1 MKIRLRYR
9 VWFLRK
15 SWINGITIYPFIF
28 FKQRKEDIS
37 DRLFRHELEHIYQVR
52 REGWLKFYIKY
63 LYYQIRLGYR
73 NIPYEVEARAVQFNA
88 LTAEERELKDR
99 S

>member
-1 MKIRLRYR
+1 MKIRPRYN

-28 FKQRKEDIS
+28 FKRHREEVDN
-37 DRLFRHELEHIYQVR
+37 RLFRHELEHIYQVR
-52 REGWLKFYIKY
+52 RDGWFKFYVTY
-63 LYYQIRLGYR
+63 LYHQHKYGYKQ
-73 NIPYEVEARAVQFNA
+73 IPYEIEARTVEWDS
-88 LTAEERELKDR
+88 LTAVEQALKR